1 MVEDSGDKEVSNEGE
16 ATDENDGAELGM
28 WSYTLNGIHQLMVGH
43 ECVN

>member
-28 WSYTLNGIHQLMVGH
+28 
-43 ECVN
+43 